1 MWDVGSENISSINGG
16 LMKTCPNCQSINI
29 ITYNVHKQTSSGDP
43 IGTIDKCKDCW
54 HEWNWTPSGY
64 LPMMAK

>member
-1 MWDVGSENISSINGG
+1 
-16 LMKTCPNCQSINI
+16 MKTCPNCQSINI